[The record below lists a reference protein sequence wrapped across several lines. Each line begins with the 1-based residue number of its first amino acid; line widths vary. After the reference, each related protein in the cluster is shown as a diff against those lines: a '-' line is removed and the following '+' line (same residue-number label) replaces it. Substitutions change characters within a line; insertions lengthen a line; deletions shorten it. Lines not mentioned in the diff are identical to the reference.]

1 MAASLSAT
9 PWATAGSRVV
19 PGEGESRA
27 GEEGDDRALCPGLAA
42 RQLRDRSR
50 ERLDEIERGEWG
62 EWAGGTQEGLSADTG
77 ASSLLFLL
85 VTAFLVMVMV
95 DPERSIRSLADQT
108 VLVLR
113 VLGQQRRPR
122 GILRV
127 LCCH

>member
-1 MAASLSAT
+1 
-9 PWATAGSRVV
+9 
-19 PGEGESRA
+19 
-27 GEEGDDRALCPGLAA
+27 
-42 RQLRDRSR
+42 
-50 ERLDEIERGEWG
+50 
-62 EWAGGTQEGLSADTG
+62 
-77 ASSLLFLL
+77 
-85 VTAFLVMVMV
+85 MVMV

>member
-1 MAASLSAT
+1 MARMG
-9 PWATAGSRVV
+9 WGDAG
-19 PGEGESRA
+19 G
-27 GEEGDDRALCPGLAA
+27 ALC
-42 RQLRDRSR
+42 RH
-50 ERLDEIERGEWG
+50 
-62 EWAGGTQEGLSADTG
+62 G

-85 VTAFLVMVMV
+85 VTVFLVMVMV